1 MGKRLSITI
10 LTLLL
15 VSLLTFIA
23 FALIPGD
30 PALLA
35 LDIDASVE
43 QIAALRMEMG
53 LDKSLPQQYCAWLGK
68 FLMGNLGNSSRFRGA
83 SISGMILERL
93 PVTFTLAIFSLVF
106 IFLIAIPVVLVSVRK
121 ESGITDRV
129 LNTLTALNISLPG
142 FFLGVLFIWIFGI
155 IFRLF
160 VPGAY
165 VDYRQDPVSFALYLV
180 FPAFA
185 VAMPN
190 AAILIKFLRA
200 QVLQQLR
207 SDYVRSAFSK
217 GASRRQ
223 VLYGHV
229 FKNAVTPVVTLMGM
243 IVGEIFSGS
252 IVIEQVFS
260 IPGIGRLLIS
270 SITSRDYSMVQTLVV
285 YIAFIV
291 VLANTAADIVIR
303 IIDPRITANDSIA
316 TAASAGSGGAIS

>member
-1 MGKRLSITI
+1 VAQGGIRLFIGKRLSITI

-35 LDIDASVE
+35 LDVDASAE
-43 QIAALRMEMG
+43 QIAALRVEMG

-68 FLMGNLGNSSRFRGA
+68 FLTGNLGNSSRFRGA
-83 SISGMILERL
+83 SISALILERL
-93 PVTFTLAIFSLVF
+93 PVTFTLAVFSLVF

-121 ESGITDRV
+121 ESGVIDRV
-129 LNTLTALNISLPG
+129 LNTVTALSISLPG

-165 VDYRQDPVSFALYLV
+165 VDYRQNPFAFAAYLV
-180 FPAFA
+180 FPALA
-185 VAMPN
+185 VALPN
-190 AAILIKFLRA
+190 AALLVKFLRA

-207 SDYVRSAFSK
+207 ADYVRSAFSK
-217 GASRRQ
+217 GAGRQQ

-229 FKNAVTPVVTLMGM
+229 FKNAVIPVVTLMGM

-252 IVIEQVFS
+252 IVIEQVFT
-260 IPGIGRLLIS
+260 IPGIGRLLIA
-270 SITSRDYSMVQTLVV
+270 SIGSRDYSMVQTLVV

-303 IIDPRITANDSIA
+303 VIDPRITEGDG
-316 TAASAGSGGAIS
+316 AAS